1 MTNFIN
7 KAADNLWN
15 QFEECYCPTG
25 LSELEKCFY
34 FCDYVD
40 RLSED
45 EESFLVSSGIKKYTC
60 NGVFVKFLKSI
71 IHRGI
76 NRMIEEY
83 SII

>member
-1 MTNFIN
+1 MN
-7 KAADNLWN
+7 KFADNLWN
-15 QFEECYCPTG
+15 QFEEYHCPKG
-25 LSELEKCFY
+25 LSDLEKCFY
-34 FCDYVD
+34 FWDYVD
-40 RLSED
+40 KLAED
-45 EESFLVSSGIKKYTC
+45 EESFLISCGAKKYTC